1 MDLNTVTELRT
12 PRSRAELDLAPG
24 DTLLAGGTW
33 LFSEPQPHLRVL
45 VDLTTLGWPDLEVH
59 DGGLRIGAT
68 CPINAVS
75 AFVAPP
81 DWRAA
86 PLLRQCCTALYGSF
100 KVGNVATVGGN
111 ICLALPAG
119 PMTSLTTGLDG
130 VAVVWTPGGG
140 ERRIPVVDLV
150 TGPTGT
156 SLEPG
161 EVLRSVELPLS
172 ALRAVTAYRQISL
185 SPLGRS
191 GALVIGRRDADG
203 SVVLTVTASTP
214 RPVQWRFAGLPSVEE
229 VDAAIAG
236 VGEWYDD
243 AHGAPD
249 WRAHTTA
256 LLAREVRSE
265 LAETV
270 PA

>member
-12 PRSRAELDLAPG
+12 PRSRGELALAPG

-33 LFSEPQPHLRVL
+33 LFSEPQHHLGTL
-45 VDLTTLGWPDLEVH
+45 VDLTTLGWPDLEVY

-75 AFVAPP
+75 AFAAPP
-81 DWRAA
+81 EWRAA
-86 PLLRQCCTALYGSF
+86 PLLQQCCTALYGSF

-130 VAVVWTPGGG
+130 VAVVWTPDGG

-150 TGPTGT
+150 VGPTRT
-156 SLEPG
+156 SIAPG
-161 EVLRSVELPLS
+161 EVLRSVEIPLS
-172 ALRAVTAYRQISL
+172 SLQAATAFRQISL

-214 RPVQWRFAGLPSVEE
+214 RPMQWRFPALPAVAE
-229 VDAAIAG
+229 VDAAIRA
-236 VGEWYDD
+236 VDDWYDD

-256 LLAREVRSE
+256 LLALEVRAE
-265 LAETV
+265 LAGSV